1 MRRALVMGVPTRA
14 GLLASAVASL
24 LWLGGCQTGPKA
36 LYDWGP
42 YQPQVYEQFKGTGNG
57 PEAQLQALERH
68 LETTLSKGRQV
79 PPGYLAHM
87 GYLHLMTGRSDMA
100 ASFWEREKAAF
111 PESSVFMDFLLK
123 NLKKQGG

>member
-1 MRRALVMGVPTRA
+1 MRRAFNLGAPVRA
-14 GLLASAVASL
+14 GLFVSAAAAL
-24 LWLGGCQTGPKA
+24 LMLGGCQTGPKP

-42 YQPQVYEQFKGTGNG
+42 YQPQVYQQFKGTGNG
-57 PEAQLQALERH
+57 PEAQLQELERH
-68 LETTLSKGRQV
+68 LDTTLSKGRQV

-87 GYLHLMTGRSDMA
+87 GYLYLMTGRSDMA

-111 PESSVFMDFLLK
+111 PESRVFMDFLLK